1 MSEKR
6 LPFSHPRWNDIPE
19 AEVIEDEGDTD
30 KGNNAESMKE
40 FLAFIERDQKERAYR
55 KKEKAH
61 EKKALERHKRKREV
75 ILAGYEQRDG
85 VLDRPDLEKELHN
98 ETQRFLK
105 ELKEIRDLA
114 CGK

>member
-40 FLAFIERDQKERAYR
+40 FLAFIERDQKERAHR

-105 ELKEIRDLA
+105 ELQEIRKR
-114 CGK
+114 GN